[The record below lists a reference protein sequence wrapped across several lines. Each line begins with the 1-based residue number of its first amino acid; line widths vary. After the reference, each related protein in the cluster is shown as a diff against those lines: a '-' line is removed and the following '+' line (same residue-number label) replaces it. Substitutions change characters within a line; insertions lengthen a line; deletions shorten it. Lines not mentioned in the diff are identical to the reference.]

1 MVVWGLVAVLE
12 VGCLQFLVIKAAI
25 FTLGII
31 KRLEFV
37 VSDVMGA
44 SSQLRNTG
52 CLVWDGLAKVFE
64 LSTLRSSGSYFI
76 SQPNSKSV
84 AHE

>member
-1 MVVWGLVAVLE
+1 MVCGLVAVLE
-12 VGCLQFLVIKAAI
+12 VGCLQILVIEAAI
-25 FTLGII
+25 FTLGVIE
-31 KRLEFV
+31 RLIFD
-37 VSDVMGA
+37 VSVEIGA
-44 SSQLRNTG
+44 RSQLRNTG